1 MINQV
6 YIKSVH
12 YFVCLNFLAL
22 CTWTILWI
30 FLIKT
35 HLQLWYFIV
44 SCIWTGRVRGGE
56 DAELEGKKLM
66 KLWRT
71 NGGEK
76 NPERARAEEEEEM
89 RRIRWGGGGQEALSS
104 QPAGWGEKEWRERES
119 RRRRG
124 GRSKKKKLER
134 LWVCVRA
141 KWGLYKWKQ
150 MPGIMNLSG
159 RRWGWRWWSTWL
171 PGWLS
176 FTLLLLP
183 LNCLPQCS
191 EGEREK
197 EGETEWVIKQK
208 RRR

>member
-56 DAELEGKKLM
+56 DAGLEGKKLM

-124 GRSKKKKLER
+124 GRSKKKSWRDCE
-134 LWVCVRA
+134 CV
-141 KWGLYKWKQ
+141 WGLSEAFINESRCLALWTCRVADGDGGDGALDSPDGYHSLSSSCLSTAF
-150 MPGIMNLSG
+150 PSARRVSG
-159 RRWGWRWWSTWL
+159 RK
-171 PGWLS
+171 
-176 FTLLLLP
+176 
-183 LNCLPQCS
+183 
-191 EGEREK
+191 REK
-197 EGETEWVIKQK
+197 QSGL
-208 RRR
+208 